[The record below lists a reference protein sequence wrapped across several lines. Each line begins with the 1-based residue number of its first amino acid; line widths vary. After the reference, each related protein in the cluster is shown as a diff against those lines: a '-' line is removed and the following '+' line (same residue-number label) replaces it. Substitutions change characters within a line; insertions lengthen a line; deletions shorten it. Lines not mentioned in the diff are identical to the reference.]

1 MNDHRKDTAAP
12 RTTRPTALPA
22 DQTAGPRLRQPGET
36 DRRDEHSGLLLP
48 KEPPRMQ
55 FEVRILD
62 GPEGEQLAMEQARVM
77 REVLEWVAQRRSE
90 PGQRSAA

>member
-1 MNDHRKDTAAP
+1 MNNHRKGTAAP

-22 DQTAGPRLRQPGET
+22 GQAGPRLRQPEA

-48 KEPPRMQ
+48 KEPPQMQ
-55 FEVRILD
+55 FEVHILD
-62 GPEGEQLAMEQARVM
+62 GPEGEHLAMEQARVM

-90 PGQRSAA
+90 PGQHSAA